1 MTEILPITNNCSKW
15 SLAAINY
22 LLRTRLLRNPSRS
35 LQDVAARTWEI
46 APSETSISPPAFC
59 LPNQIERVT
68 GWKFAS
74 EHPRRAMAGGS
85 VTHGA
90 TRGYLL
96 KDVWLID
103 GALYKNDAFSW
114 LEPRTNRLP
123 QICVE
128 NEIDRGAV
136 YCTPGGNKYF
146 GTWLMDDC
154 ITYPLSSAEGI
165 VVTTAHPLDIHTQCY
180 EDWLGMKPTR
190 LRNAFFKELVI
201 FDDVGQNRHRH
212 LRFRTMSERLLS
224 HVKVSPHPGVFI
236 LRGGTGELR
245 LLHNELELAEHLRD
259 KRGFRILDPMKTDV
273 PTIVATCAGAR
284 TIVGVEGSQ
293 LAHGFIALQ
302 SGSSVL
308 TLQPPDRFVSV
319 YKDRAD
325 RDGKHFGYVVGQQE
339 NKGYRI
345 DPIEVERTLD
355 LFPV

>member
-1 MTEILPITNNCSKW
+1 
-15 SLAAINY
+15 
-22 LLRTRLLRNPSRS
+22 
-35 LQDVAARTWEI
+35 
-46 APSETSISPPAFC
+46 
-59 LPNQIERVT
+59 
-68 GWKFAS
+68 
-74 EHPRRAMAGGS
+74 
-85 VTHGA
+85 
-90 TRGYLL
+90 
-96 KDVWLID
+96 
-103 GALYKNDAFSW
+103 
-114 LEPRTNRLP
+114 
-123 QICVE
+123 
-128 NEIDRGAV
+128 
-136 YCTPGGNKYF
+136 
-146 GTWLMDDC
+146 
-154 ITYPLSSAEGI
+154 
-165 VVTTAHPLDIHTQCY
+165 
-180 EDWLGMKPTR
+180 MKPTR
-190 LRNAFFKELVI
+190 LHNAFFKELVV

-212 LRFRTMSERLLS
+212 LRFRAMSERLLS

-245 LLHNELELAEHLRD
+245 LLHNELELAEYLRD
-259 KRGFRILDPMKTDV
+259 KRDFRILDPMKADV

-355 LFPV
+355 LFPD